1 MKGYFPGGGMNAFV
15 VVGVDLAVKDLLGLF
30 YVRDVVAG
38 TGSHQM
44 VLQPPIGTLNF
55 AFCLR

>member
-1 MKGYFPGGGMNAFV
+1 MNAFV